1 MTELPLRSISISDF
15 RRLSG
20 HRTLPLDAPI
30 VLLHGPNG
38 TGKTSILAA
47 LEMGLTGQIRSMRRQ
62 DPRYTAY
69 LPHIGQDFATIRVD
83 IAEQYAAT
91 RGAGPL
97 TVGGSRIEGP
107 PALTP
112 DAAAFFAERCYLD
125 QVSLGQLLELYQY
138 REGKEESALARFV
151 NELLGLEQLDALR
164 AGLNDSTDFRLLKKL
179 SRLLDEA
186 TEAAGHADDDL
197 STQAGLLQKTRGDL
211 AQARIDLLRAL
222 GALDQQLPTDG
233 DAALVELA
241 ETTLRGSRLND
252 ERATATQIDQELV
265 ALGGRVAAITE
276 RQSTA
281 RLDAAQ
287 KQLEAARVT
296 LESWRVR
303 DEPAVLAVQQEVADL
318 RPTADGGPAAVVE
331 NELQTAERTID
342 RQLNLHEQIS
352 QAQGRDAAN
361 AARLAQLTTQLAAEQ
376 ERAGTLVEGLAAIR
390 AQMLDNNLC
399 PICDRDFSEVSS
411 THLGVHVDQKIA
423 ELTSQGQRLMDLRQL
438 RDAAGAEH
446 LQDRQILTQL
456 SSELL
461 MPQQRQELE
470 NRRDSL
476 VDLRRRLLDLEPSMT
491 RARDL
496 QTSYRE
502 AEELVQSLE
511 EASKEVAFVNSE
523 LARLAGPLDIP
534 TDEAGSIEV
543 RLKTVSDVAARRLRD
558 IDTRIR
564 LEDDLREALAQ
575 FQQLQQ
581 RLTHSTETVA
591 EAAQKKQHWEAHVEE
606 ARRRQG
612 VARGVHKAVALART
626 EVVQHVFTES
636 LNQVWRSV
644 FARLA
649 PREQYIPSFG
659 IPTTTKAA
667 LELTLQTTH
676 VSGEVG
682 GSPQMMLSA
691 GNLNTAALSLFLA
704 LHLAVEPLVP
714 CLVFDDPVQAMDEVH
729 VAQFAGL
736 IRVLSKNHGRQVVIA
751 VHERELFEYLSLELS
766 PAYAGDELIT
776 IELGDRTSD
785 ESERATRRTWT
796 PDLAIAT

>member
-1 MTELPLRSISISDF
+1 
-15 RRLSG
+15 
-20 HRTLPLDAPI
+20 
-30 VLLHGPNG
+30 
-38 TGKTSILAA
+38 
-47 LEMGLTGQIRSMRRQ
+47 
-62 DPRYTAY
+62 
-69 LPHIGQDFATIRVD
+69 
-83 IAEQYAAT
+83 
-91 RGAGPL
+91 
-97 TVGGSRIEGP
+97 
-107 PALTP
+107 
-112 DAAAFFAERCYLD
+112 
-125 QVSLGQLLELYQY
+125 
-138 REGKEESALARFV
+138 
-151 NELLGLEQLDALR
+151 
-164 AGLNDSTDFRLLKKL
+164 
-179 SRLLDEA
+179 
-186 TEAAGHADDDL
+186 
-197 STQAGLLQKTRGDL
+197 
-211 AQARIDLLRAL
+211 
-222 GALDQQLPTDG
+222 
-233 DAALVELA
+233 
-241 ETTLRGSRLND
+241 
-252 ERATATQIDQELV
+252 
-265 ALGGRVAAITE
+265 
-276 RQSTA
+276 
-281 RLDAAQ
+281 
-287 KQLEAARVT
+287 
-296 LESWRVR
+296 
-303 DEPAVLAVQQEVADL
+303 
-318 RPTADGGPAAVVE
+318 
-331 NELQTAERTID
+331 
-342 RQLNLHEQIS
+342 
-352 QAQGRDAAN
+352 
-361 AARLAQLTTQLAAEQ
+361 
-376 ERAGTLVEGLAAIR
+376 
-390 AQMLDNNLC
+390 MLDNNLC
-399 PICDRDFSEVSS
+399 PVCDRDFSEVSS

-591 EAAQKKQHWEAHVEE
+591 EAAQKKQHREAHVEE
-606 ARRRQG
+606 ARRRARRPQG
-612 VARGVHKAVALART
+612 SCPRSHRGRAARLHRIVEPSVAQRV
-626 EVVQHVFTES
+626 
-636 LNQVWRSV
+636 
-644 FARLA
+644 ARLA

>member
-1 MTELPLRSISISDF
+1 MPAPNSPHLPRVNHRKPPGQKD
-15 RRLSG
+15 RLP
-20 HRTLPLDAPI
+20 TLP
-30 VLLHGPNG
+30 GP
-38 TGKTSILAA
+38 
-47 LEMGLTGQIRSMRRQ
+47 
-62 DPRYTAY
+62 
-69 LPHIGQDFATIRVD
+69 
-83 IAEQYAAT
+83 
-91 RGAGPL
+91 
-97 TVGGSRIEGP
+97 
-107 PALTP
+107 
-112 DAAAFFAERCYLD
+112 
-125 QVSLGQLLELYQY
+125 
-138 REGKEESALARFV
+138 
-151 NELLGLEQLDALR
+151 
-164 AGLNDSTDFRLLKKL
+164 
-179 SRLLDEA
+179 
-186 TEAAGHADDDL
+186 
-197 STQAGLLQKTRGDL
+197 
-211 AQARIDLLRAL
+211 
-222 GALDQQLPTDG
+222 
-233 DAALVELA
+233 
-241 ETTLRGSRLND
+241 
-252 ERATATQIDQELV
+252 
-265 ALGGRVAAITE
+265 
-276 RQSTA
+276 
-281 RLDAAQ
+281 
-287 KQLEAARVT
+287 
-296 LESWRVR
+296 W
-303 DEPAVLAVQQEVADL
+303 
-318 RPTADGGPAAVVE
+318 
-331 NELQTAERTID
+331 
-342 RQLNLHEQIS
+342 
-352 QAQGRDAAN
+352 
-361 AARLAQLTTQLAAEQ
+361 
-376 ERAGTLVEGLAAIR
+376 
-390 AQMLDNNLC
+390 
-399 PICDRDFSEVSS
+399 
-411 THLGVHVDQKIA
+411 
-423 ELTSQGQRLMDLRQL
+423 
-438 RDAAGAEH
+438 
-446 LQDRQILTQL
+446 
-456 SSELL
+456 
-461 MPQQRQELE
+461 
-470 NRRDSL
+470 
-476 VDLRRRLLDLEPSMT
+476 
-491 RARDL
+491 
-496 QTSYRE
+496 
-502 AEELVQSLE
+502 
-511 EASKEVAFVNSE
+511 
-523 LARLAGPLDIP
+523 LAGPLDIP